1 MTVVIP
7 IIGAVALGLL
17 VYYCVILIRGDKR

>member
-1 MTVVIP
+1 MTIVIP